1 MFRSTR
7 ECWNDL
13 QTALKKHA
21 KKSNYI
27 LKVDIANYF
36 GSINQHTLINDLND
50 AGYPKSLSSRL
61 EILLTSFTT
70 SRSSRGIL
78 QGIFPS
84 DFFGNYYLSPIDR
97 FFDDHN
103 TLSARYVDDFYIF
116 LKSVDQAEALMR
128 RLIPT
133 LRTYDLVI
141 NEAKS
146 SMLPTS
152 ALVTEE
158 PDLEAL
164 FTEAISEIAEQLDDQ
179 DFHSNYGF
187 QSDWDEEEVQTD
199 DLELKATKSLFD
211 SIEKYSGHEE
221 SIERFCLP
229 LFSKA
234 SSDYALAHVLHA
246 LSIRPSMTQIYC
258 NYMVRFIEHRD
269 VSARLAVLL
278 EDRSVTDWQKM
289 WILATLTHVT
299 CH

>member
-1 MFRSTR
+1 MGAYS
-7 ECWNDL
+7 
-13 QTALKKHA
+13 
-21 KKSNYI
+21 Y
-27 LKVDIANYF
+27 
-36 GSINQHTLINDLND
+36 
-50 AGYPKSLSSRL
+50 
-61 EILLTSFTT
+61 
-70 SRSSRGIL
+70 
-78 QGIFPS
+78 
-84 DFFGNYYLSPIDR
+84 
-97 FFDDHN
+97 
-103 TLSARYVDDFYIF
+103 
-116 LKSVDQAEALMR
+116 
-128 RLIPT
+128 
-133 LRTYDLVI
+133 
-141 NEAKS
+141 EAKS

-179 DFHSNYGF
+179 DSQSNYGF